1 MVRSCN
7 KDKRGGNKKTTKN
20 KKKGYKYKKR
30 NRKSKCAKLLQSC
43 RQRKISGPKKVVQ
56 GTVNTDEQNE
66 TPAAKVRTLCV
77 NIIGI
82 GIEGLPISHVNH
94 L

>member
-20 KKKGYKYKKR
+20 KKKGYKC
-30 NRKSKCAKLLQSC
+30 KCAKLLQSC

>member
-20 KKKGYKYKKR
+20 KKKGYKYKKH
-30 NRKSKCAKLLQSC
+30 NRKSKC
-43 RQRKISGPKKVVQ
+43 RQRKISGPKKVVK